1 MRIGFSFIVAL
12 PAFFLFSCRNENPV
26 AVTDSVVA
34 YPWKVD
40 PAQFDFAKY
49 VDPMIGTDGHGHTF
63 PGATA
68 PFGMV
73 QLSPDTRVDGS
84 WDGCSGYHYS
94 DTFIY
99 GFSHTHLSGTGCSD
113 YGDILL
119 VPGTGDVQYNNGAD
133 GKPGYRSSY
142 SHANE
147 KAGAG
152 YYSVV
157 LDNSKT
163 EVELTASPR
172 VGVHRYNF
180 PQTKDAW
187 ILVDLKH
194 RDEVIDSEVFLL
206 DDHSI
211 AGYRY
216 SKAWATDQRV
226 WFYLEFSES
235 FNGIH
240 FEDHIENLYAEEARG
255 KDVQASFQFD
265 ASGGKPI
272 LVKVALSPVSW
283 ENARLN
289 MQTEVPGW
297 DFDEVRKK
305 VAQQWNSELG
315 RIEVK
320 SGDETKKKIFYTALY
335 HCFIAPN
342 LYCDVNGDYR
352 GRDAKVH
359 RDTVHPQYTVFSLWD
374 TYRAL
379 HPLFT
384 IIQQKRTND
393 FINTFVKQAQEG
405 GRLPVWEL
413 SANETDCMIG
423 YHSVPVIVDAW
434 MKGLKDWDT
443 ATAYEAMKAGA
454 MADERGLEEYK
465 RCGYIPAEGE
475 PESVSKTLE
484 YAYDDWC
491 IAQAAKRMKNED
503 DYQVFNRRAQSW
515 RNLYDRNTGF
525 FRPRLNNSFVDLF
538 HPAEVNFHYT
548 EANAW
553 QYSLAVQH
561 DIPGLIAAHGG
572 DAAFVRHLD
581 SLFTVSSETSGREQA
596 DITGLIGQ
604 YAQGNEPSHHMA
616 YLYATAGQPWK
627 TSLQV
632 DYILKYMYTEKPD
645 GLPGNEDCG
654 QMSAWY
660 VMSAMGFYDVL
671 PGSGQYVIGSP
682 QFGELTIHLENGKT
696 FTIHAEDVQHPQAVA
711 YARLNGIEWKKS
723 FLLHRD
729 IIKGGKLSF
738 KMTFAEF
745 SSPLQW
751 ATLEEDRAFYG
762 MKSTTVLPTVPIVTK
777 AGERDLHG
785 FFGLQR
791 TFFDE
796 LEATIANDGNS
807 TTYVSINDGP
817 FNRSGPKLFFKETS
831 TVRTFAKNKEGI
843 CSDTVTFTYTKI
855 PFARGISLVGG
866 YANQYS
872 AGGDFAL
879 VDGIRGGNN
888 FRTGSWQG
896 YEGIDIEA
904 TVHLGETKSISRIDA
919 GFLQDQDAWIF
930 MPEQVTF
937 YASTD
942 GVNFTELET
951 VKNTIADDRDGAVL
965 HDFYT
970 RKPVKASYIKI
981 VAKNRGVCPAW
992 HPGKGKPCWLFADEI
1007 VVATN

>member
-1 MRIGFSFIVAL
+1 MLV
-12 PAFFLFSCRNENPV
+12 FLFTTFLLSCRDENPV
-26 AVTDSVVA
+26 AATDNVVA

-40 PAQFDFAKY
+40 SAQFDFAKY
-49 VDPMIGTDGHGHTF
+49 VDPVIGTDGHGHTF

-119 VPGTGDVQYNNGAD
+119 MPGTGDVQYNNGAD
-133 GKPGYRSSY
+133 GKPGYRSSF
-142 SHANE
+142 SHTNE
-147 KAGAG
+147 KAEAG

-172 VGVHRYNF
+172 VGVHRYRF
-180 PQTKDAW
+180 PQKKDAW

-240 FEDHIENLYAEEARG
+240 FEDHVENLYAEEARG
-255 KDVQASFQFD
+255 KNVQASFQFD
-265 ASGGKPI
+265 ASGGKPV

-283 ENARLN
+283 ENAKLN

-305 VAQQWNSELG
+305 VVQQWNSELG

-352 GRDAKVH
+352 GRDGKVH

-491 IAQAAKRMKNED
+491 IAIAAKMMKNEE
-503 DYQVFNRRAQSW
+503 DYELFNKRSQSW
-515 RNLYDRNTGF
+515 KNVYDPETGF
-525 FRPRLNNSFVDLF
+525 FRARLNNSFVEPF
-538 HPAEVNFHYT
+538 TPGEVNFHFT

-553 QYSLAVQH
+553 QYSLAVPHHMQVLKR
-561 DIPGLIAAHGG
+561 IKGSPR
-572 DAAFVRHLD
+572 FEKHLD
-581 SLFTVSSETSGREQA
+581 GLFSASPETSGREQA

-616 YLYATAGQPWK
+616 YVYGDDDPWK
-627 TSLQV
+627 TQQIVSQICNTL
-632 DYILKYMYTEKPD
+632 YTDQPG
-645 GLPGNEDCG
+645 GLCGNEDCG

-660 VMSAMGFYDVL
+660 VFSSIGFYPVN
-671 PGSGQYVIGSP
+671 PCGGTFQTGFP
-682 QFGELTIHLENGKT
+682 QFEEVVFHLENGKKFVVVPAEEANET
-696 FTIHAEDVQHPQAVA
+696 YTDGSVARPVLNYSDIMKGDTGKIIIYKNLGGAKRLCWVWTINDIVGKPVLAVPYVANASSRAFNEKAELQLATIDPRSVSRIRYQ
-711 YARLNGIEWKKS
+711 LGDGEWKDYS
-723 FLLHRD
+723 
-729 IIKGGKLSF
+729 
-738 KMTFAEF
+738 A
-745 SSPLQW
+745 
-751 ATLEEDRAFYG
+751 
-762 MKSTTVLPTVPIVTK
+762 PIVITENSTLRTC
-777 AGERDLHG
+777 AVPYSGTSNEYLRSDTATAG
-785 FFGLQR
+785 FFK
-791 TFFDE
+791 
-796 LEATIANDGNS
+796 APPWKS
-807 TTYVSINDGP
+807 
-817 FNRSGPKLFFKETS
+817 
-831 TVRTFAKNKEGI
+831 
-843 CSDTVTFTYTKI
+843 VTLGTK
-855 PFARGISLVGG
+855 
-866 YANQYS
+866 YASQYA
-872 AGGDFAL
+872 AGGNNAL
-879 VDGIRGGNN
+879 IDGIRGPLN

-896 YEGIDIEA
+896 YEGVDIEA
-904 TVHLGETKSISRIDA
+904 VVNLGGTKSISRIDA

-937 YASTD
+937 YTSTD
-942 GVNFTELET
+942 GKTFTELET

-981 VAKNRGVCPAW
+981 VAKNRSVCPAW